1 MKKFFLAIFVILAV
15 LIGILAVNYFSISSR
30 QAAPS
35 QEKTDITSIQGAEAR
50 LSKAITFPT
59 VSFEDSTKADYAP
72 FVEFHKF
79 LQATFPAV
87 YDNLEVEMVNGYSLL
102 FHWKGSDD
110 NLKPVILM
118 AHQDVVPVSED
129 SRSLWTVPPFEG
141 IIKDGYLWG
150 RGSIDDKSNLMGQLE
165 AVNFLVGSQFKP
177 KRDIYLAF
185 GHDEELGGER
195 GALKIA
201 QLLKSRGVE
210 AEFVLD
216 EGGIVTDN
224 MVPGVSQP
232 VALIGTSEKGYLD
245 LTLSVR
251 IEGGHSSMPKKDN
264 AIGVMSK
271 ALTYLA
277 NHPFDPQLSPSV
289 RDFFS
294 YIGPH
299 SSFINRLAISNMWL
313 FKPVLFRIT
322 GKSAAGDAMIR
333 STMVPTIIH
342 GGDKSNVVPDI
353 VTANVNLRLLPGTT
367 IQDAIGHVRKA
378 INNPD
383 VKIEALG
390 EQKEAGNVAP
400 TDNDA
405 FRYLSDAVYKNF
417 PNTLVSPFLM
427 IGGTDSKHFEILS
440 ASVYK
445 FSPLIDP
452 IGFHGVDERLNLKEY
467 PKAIGFY
474 VDLIKSL

>member
-1 MKKFFLAIFVILAV
+1 MRKILLFVSFALAV
-15 LIGILAVNYFSISSR
+15 LIGILTFNYFSISSR
-30 QAAPS
+30 QTAPTH
-35 QEKTDITSIQGAEAR
+35 EKADISSIVGAEER
-50 LSKAITFPT
+50 LSRAITFPT
-59 VSFEDSTKADYAP
+59 VSFEDSTDADYTP
-72 FVEFHKF
+72 FVAFHKY
-79 LQATFPAV
+79 LQSTFPAI
-87 YDNLEVEMVNGYSLL
+87 YENLEVENINEFSLL
-102 FHWKGSDD
+102 FHWKGSDN

-129 SRSLWTVPPFEG
+129 SKNLWTVHPFEG
-141 IIKDGYLWG
+141 TIKDGFLWG

-165 AVNFLVGSQFKP
+165 AVNFLLGLQFRP
-177 KRDIYLAF
+177 RRDIYLAF
-185 GHDEELGGER
+185 GHDEELGGEN
-195 GALKIA
+195 GAMKIA
-201 QLLKSRGVE
+201 QLLKSRGIE

-224 MVPGVSQP
+224 MVPGVRQP

-264 AIGVMSK
+264 AIGVISK
-271 ALTYLA
+271 ALTNLSD
-277 NHPFDPQLSPSV
+277 HPFPPQLSPSV

-294 YIGPH
+294 YVGPH

-313 FKPVLFRIT
+313 FKPVLFKMI
-322 GKSAAGDAMIR
+322 GKSAPGDAMIR
-333 STMVPTIIH
+333 TTMVPTIIH

-353 VTANVNLRLLPGTT
+353 ATANVNLRLLPGTT
-367 IQDAIGHVRKA
+367 IQDAIDHVRKA
-378 INNPD
+378 INNPA

-390 EQKEAGNVAP
+390 EQKEAGIVSPA
-400 TDNDA
+400 DNDA
-405 FRYLSDAVYKNF
+405 FKYISDAVHKNF

-440 ASVYK
+440 QNIYK

-452 IGFHGVDERLNLKEY
+452 IGFHGVDERLNLKAY
-467 PKAIGFY
+467 PQAIGFY